1 MKYDMDATASDD
13 ITQRVGDVLQD
24 RYRLLALI
32 AKGGMGSVYRGE
44 RVGLGRPVAIKFMSA
59 AFARDPQLVK
69 RFEVEAHAMSK
80 LSHPNCISVIDYG
93 VDRLPYLVMDLV
105 EGVSLRTLLE
115 RGPLPARR
123 AIAIARQVLA
133 ALSHAHTQRIIHRD
147 IKPENIVV
155 GQKPGIEDHALIL
168 DFGLAKLLGSQANL
182 TQGMALG
189 TPNYMAPEQM
199 GVGTVDERTD
209 IYAVGIVLFEVLTG
223 KKPFDHDQL
232 GEVFRR
238 QLNMPPPPLR
248 QARPDQGFSPTL
260 ESVLLR
266 AMAKAQ
272 TGRFA
277 SAADFATALEATPEA
292 GGSAADV
299 TLLSVPGVE
308 PVTLP
313 AAVPA
318 VVAQPKAHAGRPMRQ
333 RMRRVLAKLRPAA
346 RRRPIQFGAVAAGMI
361 ALVLLITFG
370 RGERPER
377 EASTPRPVASSPPAV
392 PSPAVMPKRTPELQ
406 ALLRTGDRERAL
418 RRVSEL
424 RRERPDHAE
433 LAAVEAELYFGK
445 RWWSEGL
452 IAYREAR
459 RLDPSF
465 GRDPVLLAEVIR
477 SLQSPRFHRSA
488 GAFLRELGDP
498 ARVLLEEAARSHDS
512 PAVRARAASLVETWP
527 AGEAGRKS

>member
-1 MKYDMDATASDD
+1 MDPATASDD
-13 ITQRVGDVLQD
+13 ITPRVGDVLQG
-24 RYRLLALI
+24 RYRLLASI
-32 AKGGMGSVYRGE
+32 AEGGMGSVYRGE
-44 RVGLGRPVAIKFMSA
+44 RVGLGRPVAIKFMSP

-93 VDRLPYLVMDLV
+93 VEGLPYLVMDLV

-133 ALSHAHTQRIIHRD
+133 ALCHAHTQRIIHRD

-155 GQKPGIEDHALIL
+155 DQKPGFEDHALIL

-199 GVGTVDERTD
+199 GIDAIDERTD
-209 IYAVGIVLFEVLTG
+209 IYAVGMVLFEMLTG
-223 KKPFDHDQL
+223 KKPFDHEEL

-248 QARPDQGFSPTL
+248 QARPDQGFSATL
-260 ESVLLR
+260 ENVLLR

-277 SAADFATALEATPEA
+277 SAADLATALEATPEA
-292 GGSAADV
+292 GGSAVDP
-299 TLLSVPGVE
+299 TLLSLPGVE
-308 PVTLP
+308 PVPLP

-318 VVAQPKAHAGRPMRQ
+318 LVEQPKTPAGRPMRQ
-333 RMRRVLAKLRPAA
+333 LMQRALARLRPAV
-346 RRRPIQFGAVAAGMI
+346 RRRPIQFGAVAAAGTI
-361 ALVLLITFG
+361 ALLLLITFG
-370 RGERPER
+370 RGDRPER
-377 EASTPRPVASSPPAV
+377 EGSTSRPVASSPPAV
-392 PSPAVMPKRTPELQ
+392 PSSAAMPKRTPELQ
-406 ALLRTGDRERAL
+406 VLLRAGDRERAL

-433 LAAVEAELYFGK
+433 LAAVEAELLFGK

-452 IAYREAR
+452 IAYREAL

-477 SLQSPRFHRSA
+477 SLQSPRFHRRA
-488 GAFLRELGDP
+488 ATFLRELGGP
-498 ARVLLEEAARSHDS
+498 ARVLLEEAARNHDS

-527 AGEAGRKS
+527 AS

>member
-1 MKYDMDATASDD
+1 MDATASDD
-13 ITQRVGDVLQD
+13 ITPRVGDILQD
-24 RYRLLALI
+24 RYRLLAPI

-59 AFARDPQLVK
+59 AFTRDPQLVK

-115 RGPLPARR
+115 RGPLPAPR

-133 ALSHAHTQRIIHRD
+133 GLSHAHTQRIIHRD

-155 GQKPGIEDHALIL
+155 DQKSGIEDHALIL

-199 GVGTVDERTD
+199 GIGAIDERTD
-209 IYAVGIVLFEVLTG
+209 LYAVGIVLFEVLTG

-248 QARPDQGFSPTL
+248 QARPDQGFSATL
-260 ESVLLR
+260 ENVLLR

-292 GGSAADV
+292 GGSAADA
-299 TLLSVPGVE
+299 TLLSMPDVE
-308 PVTLP
+308 PATLP
-313 AAVPA
+313 
-318 VVAQPKAHAGRPMRQ
+318 RPSRRWSSSPRHLRVGGVRQ
-333 RMRRVLAKLRPAA
+333 LMRRVLARLRPAV
-346 RRRPIQFGAVAAGMI
+346 RRRRIQIGAIAAAGTI
-361 ALVLLITFG
+361 VLL
-370 RGERPER
+370 
-377 EASTPRPVASSPPAV
+377 
-392 PSPAVMPKRTPELQ
+392 
-406 ALLRTGDRERAL
+406 LLI
-418 RRVSEL
+418 
-424 RRERPDHAE
+424 
-433 LAAVEAELYFGK
+433 Y
-445 RWWSEGL
+445 
-452 IAYREAR
+452 
-459 RLDPSF
+459 
-465 GRDPVLLAEVIR
+465 
-477 SLQSPRFHRSA
+477 
-488 GAFLRELGDP
+488 
-498 ARVLLEEAARSHDS
+498 
-512 PAVRARAASLVETWP
+512 VRARRPTRARSFHPSPRCVLAASCPRACGAAEAHTGAAGAAANWRSRAGP
-527 AGEAGRKS
+527 AARF